1 MADVQSAH
9 SPASPAT
16 RAAPSDQLRE
26 RRHHQDPEPEA
37 RGGSQG
43 EGVHVGESEDAA
55 GRTSRYRG
63 AFAFEALLL
72 QLVWLAALAYA
83 AWWLLT

>member
-9 SPASPAT
+9 SPLSPAN
-16 RAAPSDQLRE
+16 RAASSDQLRE
-26 RRHHQDPEPEA
+26 RRHQQDPEPEA

-43 EGVHVGESEDAA
+43 EGLHARKSEGAA
-55 GRTSRYRG
+55 GHTSRSQG

-72 QLVWLAALAYA
+72 QLVWIVALACA
-83 AWWLLT
+83 AWWLLS

>member
-9 SPASPAT
+9 SPVRSATGAAS
-16 RAAPSDQLRE
+16 SDQLRE
-26 RRHHQDPEPEA
+26 RRHKQDPEPEA

-43 EGVHVGESEDAA
+43 EGLHAGKSEESA
-55 GRTSRYRG
+55 GRTSRFRG

-72 QLVWLAALAYA
+72 QLVWIVALAYA
-83 AWWLLT
+83 GWWLLN

>member
-1 MADVQSAH
+1 MADVHSAH
-9 SPASPAT
+9 SPVRPAT
-16 RAAPSDQLRE
+16 GAASSDQLRE

-43 EGVHVGESEDAA
+43 EGVHAGKSEEAA

-63 AFAFEALLL
+63 AFALEALLL
-72 QLVWLAALAYA
+72 QLVWIVALAYA
-83 AWWLLT
+83 AWWLLN

>member
-1 MADVQSAH
+1 MADVQSTH
-9 SPASPAT
+9 SPVRPAT
-16 RAAPSDQLRE
+16 GAASSEQLRE

-43 EGVHVGESEDAA
+43 EGPHAGKSEDAA
-55 GRTSRYRG
+55 GRTTRVRG

-72 QLVWLAALAYA
+72 QLVWIVALAYA
-83 AWWLLT
+83 AWWLLN

>member
-9 SPASPAT
+9 SPVTPAAGAAS
-16 RAAPSDQLRE
+16 SDQLGE
-26 RRHHQDPEPEA
+26 RRHQQDPEPEA

-43 EGVHVGESEDAA
+43 EGLHAGKSEEAA
-55 GRTSRYRG
+55 GRTSRFRG

-72 QLVWLAALAYA
+72 QLVWIVALAYA
-83 AWWLLT
+83 AWWLLN